1 MFAAMGYGVYM
12 FFATLSFFAFIFAFF
27 LIPETSGIPL
37 EQVYRLFK
45 IKPIWKADK
54 ILKEQLK
61 QEEQQFRSDVKGEVS
76 QSENLEDVSDKRGEV
91 WKHEWG
97 SEVMNIIE

>member
-1 MFAAMGYGVYM
+1 M

-91 WKHEWG
+91 
-97 SEVMNIIE
+97 